1 MNVQFHNSYIDDILL
16 NKLWNNWRYNSRQLM
31 EILLIKIACF
41 NLSNMQVKNVVQG
54 NEIEELNIVSKTVF

>member
-1 MNVQFHNSYIDDILL
+1 
-16 NKLWNNWRYNSRQLM
+16 M

-54 NEIEELNIVSKTVF
+54 DEIEELNIVSKTVF